1 MAHSTFKSRAVP
13 LYVDIT
19 TTAPTESA
27 TSTADTGFLA
37 NTILVPNAFATGSFG
52 WKGHNRM
59 VVELPKA
66 EGEEDGEKVHVM
78 LTYVFCSRA
87 MGILTS
93 RCRINATVI
102 GSKYVKE
109 VAEHEEE
116 PEEAGEHVAE
126 EGSGEAVGSHH
137 EQSPEGEEKESK
149 DKPPTGEEQAE
160 ESVS

>member
-27 TSTADTGFLA
+27 PADTGFLA
-37 NTILVPNAFATGSFG
+37 NTILVPNFSTGSFG

-109 VAEHEEE
+109 VGEHEEE
-116 PEEAGEHVAE
+116 PEEAGEHAAE
-126 EGSGEAVGSHH
+126 EASGEAVGSHH
-137 EQSPEGEEKESK
+137 EQTPEGEEKESR

-160 ESVS
+160 ESAS